1 MWMKMKLFDNINI
14 NASTAGTAAPQR
26 RRVVFHPFLE
36 NCVRFAVSA
45 SFSAICQVKHVKYQK
60 QVLINGGML
69 PAKREEGG
77 REKKKCRCFSAATT
91 CTLGA
96 RFFSRITPKNY
107 SGWGIVVHLRAV

>member
-1 MWMKMKLFDNINI
+1 MKMKLFDNINI

-77 REKKKCRCFSAATT
+77 GRRKSADASVQQLHVRWEHASFPASPQRTIQVGVSWFI
-91 CTLGA
+91 LEQ
-96 RFFSRITPKNY
+96 SE
-107 SGWGIVVHLRAV
+107 